1 MPKPGNKT
9 AEQWERRER
18 VSRLYLRGLSQERI
32 ASEVGASQATVSRDL
47 TAVQAAW
54 QQSALVD
61 IDEARAREL
70 ARIDE
75 LERTYWAEY
84 EASKEER
91 VITSTERT
99 EGKLQQS
106 KAAVRKEQRQGDPRY
121 LSGVQ
126 WCIERRCAILGI
138 DAPKR
143 QEVTGAGGGAIQA
156 EVVIDD
162 AREGILRKL
171 ASIAAAGGADALS
184 EQPDGE

>member
-18 VSRLYLRGLSQERI
+18 VAQLYLRGLSQQRI
-32 ASEVGASQATVSRDL
+32 ADEIGASQATVSRDL
-47 TAVQAAW
+47 TAVQKAW
-54 QQSALVD
+54 QESALID
-61 IDEARAREL
+61 IDAAKAREL

-75 LERTYWAEY
+75 LERTYWEEY

-91 VITSTERT
+91 LITSTERI
-99 EGKLQQS
+99 EGKEQRQ

-121 LSGVQ
+121 LSGIQ

-143 QEVTGAGGGAIQA
+143 QEVSGPDGGAIIL
-156 EVVIDD
+156 EWPKPPRLDD
-162 AREGILRKL
+162 G
-171 ASIAAAGGADALS
+171 D
-184 EQPDGE
+184 